1 MADTATWDVV
11 IVAPHPVAYHRVIN
25 RALRLSRRGLTGKKS
40 VGTNPCA
47 VPRTR
52 ARFYEAGF
60 TAVNQIEK
68 HGTHKSGSLMIWLR
82 QRIRCCPPLPQMMH
96 LSIRD
101 SAETVSEELAKSG
114 RPPDTISFWM

>member
-1 MADTATWDVV
+1 WRRLRRSTTRSGPDSQTRKQSLYMCVVRQSPAAMADTATWDLV

-25 RALRLSRRGLTGKKS
+25 RALRLSRRGLTGKNS

-68 HGTHKSGSLMIWLR
+68 HGTHKS
-82 QRIRCCPPLPQMMH
+82 
-96 LSIRD
+96 
-101 SAETVSEELAKSG
+101 
-114 RPPDTISFWM
+114 